1 MYVRSW
7 FILLGTAVAIWFVTL
22 NGAPAPLPWG
32 AQSSAHNWQALKTEH
47 FEILFPEDLFALA
60 KEAALLAE
68 RAHEYWAQKLQ
79 YSESAKT
86 YIVLTDRSD
95 VTTVV
100 RSIFPHNVIVIDH
113 PFGWS
118 TELWSSPKESWLEEI
133 IFTEY
138 GRIVDATRVEGITAD
153 LRAIFGSLVA
163 PGLVKP
169 LWWREGLI
177 YQTHRD
183 PGLGEMSLRV
193 MAESERWP
201 TLAQLS
207 SPYQKKVWPSADVQ
221 ADSVGSALLA
231 YLDETYGHGAIQ
243 EISRAYATNLLGSF
257 PSGPLSITTG
267 QSSEKTYQ
275 DFQFWIEERLALL
288 RDELRSQGGIAARTP
303 LGSLEF
309 WSVWPAESPLGDA
322 IAYYHQDPQRSSGLR
337 WIRPNG
343 ADEQPLLAC
352 ECGPPTWLDA
362 ITLTY
367 PKLGI
372 THGSRVY
379 DLYLYDLES
388 RREVRLTYGE
398 RLYQVESFLDG
409 RRLLFARNG
418 TQGTSALVVFDLLT
432 KSRQVL
438 MEFDMDQRVHSMSI
452 SPDGK
457 LIALSLWK
465 SKQEQDIYLMN
476 SQGGEPIPLTQD
488 PALDFDPVFSP
499 DGRFILFSSNREGI
513 FDVYALRLGDRQLF
527 RVTRSLSGSF
537 DPAVSSDGR
546 HLLVVGYSQ
555 NGFGLQLVEY
565 DPARWSVNTLSSNSG
580 NVMTPQMPSALSVEK
595 DQTMRPVIYD
605 PVPTLIPTFWVP
617 FVGMTEVGFFT
628 QNEDPLHRHRYD
640 VNVGLSTDTLEFF
653 YAFGYIN
660 NQFFPAIHFR
670 VQGSAVQERQEFA
683 LEFPW
688 GESLNRQRVLMLALG
703 QERGAAEVSLTERL
717 MDTRGFD
724 LFQRHSSLAIQGSLT
739 WPVQGLARR
748 LMLEWREEF
757 QLPLENPVGPHG
769 LLFRVSAA
777 WSDREEFRLG
787 GASGKYPLRGFGNI
801 AVGSELLSMTA
812 EYRFP
817 VWAMEWGCCGD
828 FIWPLFLDDLRGSLF
843 VDAGTVGS
851 TLELDQSRIALG
863 VELQLD
869 VVLGYGL
876 MTGSLRVGFAYGIG
890 TEQPQ
895 VYLMLEPRFSMTS

>member
-7 FILLGTAVAIWFVTL
+7 LIWVLAAVAIWFITL
-22 NGAPAPLPWG
+22 DGAPTPLPWG
-32 AQSSAHNWQALKTEH
+32 TQASARNWQALKTEH
-47 FEILFPEDLFALA
+47 FEILFPDDLFELA

-79 YSESAKT
+79 YSEPAKT

-113 PFGWS
+113 PYGWS
-118 TELWSSPKESWLEEI
+118 TELWSSPRESWLEEI
-133 IFTEY
+133 IFSEY
-138 GRIVDATRVEGITAD
+138 GRIVDATRVGGITAD

-177 YQTHRD
+177 YRTHRD
-183 PGLGEMSLRV
+183 PGLAEMSLRA
-193 MAESERWP
+193 MAESERLP

-207 SPYQKKVWPSADVQ
+207 SPYTKKVWPSADVQ
-221 ADSVGSALLA
+221 AYFVGSVLLA
-231 YLDETYGHGAIQ
+231 YLDETYGHEAIQ
-243 EISRAYATNLLGSF
+243 EISRAYATNLLGSLL
-257 PSGPLSITTG
+257 SGPLSIATG

-275 DFQFWIEERLALL
+275 DFRFWAEERSARLQ
-288 RDELRSQGGIAARTP
+288 DEIQSQGGVTARTP
-303 LGSLEF
+303 LGSLDF

-343 ADEQPLLAC
+343 TDDQPLLAC
-352 ECGPPTWLDA
+352 ECGPPAWLDA

-388 RREVRLTYGE
+388 RREARLTYGE
-398 RLYQVESFLDG
+398 RVYQVESFLDG

-418 TQGTSALVVFDLLT
+418 TAGTSALVVFDLLT

-438 MEFDMDQRVHSMSI
+438 TEFDRDQRVHSMSI

-465 SKQEQDIYLMN
+465 SEQGQDIYLMN

-537 DPAVSSDGR
+537 DPAVSSDGQ
-546 HLLVVGYSQ
+546 HLLIVGYTE
-555 NGFGLQLVEY
+555 NGFSLQRAEY
-565 DPARWSVNTLSSNSG
+565 DPARWSLKPPSSNSAG
-580 NVMTPQMPSALSVEK
+580 VKTPQMASALSAKEVQK
-595 DQTMRPVIYD
+595 LRPVIYD
-605 PVPTLIPTFWVP
+605 PVPALIPTFWVP

-640 VNVGLSTDTLEFF
+640 LNVGLSTDTFEFF
-653 YAFGYIN
+653 YEFGYIN
-660 NQFFPAIHFR
+660 NQFFPALHFR
-670 VQGSAVQERQEFA
+670 VQGSPVQERQEFA

-688 GESLNRQRVLMLALG
+688 GESLNRERVLTLALG

-717 MDTRGFD
+717 MDAQGFD
-724 LFQRHSSLAIQGSLT
+724 LFQRRSSLAIQGSLT
-739 WPVQGLARR
+739 WPLQGLARR
-748 LMLEWREEF
+748 LTLEWREEF
-757 QLPLENPVGPHG
+757 QLPFENPVGPHEF
-769 LLFRVSAA
+769 LFRAGAA

-787 GASGKYPLRGFGNI
+787 GVSGKYPLRGFANI
-801 AVGSELLSMTA
+801 SVGSELVSMTA

-817 VWAMEWGCCGD
+817 VWAIEWACCGD
-828 FIWPLFLDDLRGSLF
+828 SISPLFLDDLRGSLF

-851 TLELDQSRIALG
+851 TLELDQSRVALG
-863 VELQLD
+863 AELQLQ

-890 TEQPQ
+890 TAQPQ
-895 VYLMLEPRFSMTS
+895 VYLMLEPRFSTTS